1 MFKSAFHYSK
11 FNLGFYKNHK
21 KNVMQEFIYIRENLK
36 AFIDISIDSQ
46 VKGRIV
52 FELFAKDCP
61 RTALNFYHLCK
72 GDKTVD
78 GKILHYKNTP
88 FHRIIPGFMCQ
99 SGDIINGDGTGSI
112 SIYGKTF
119 GDENFIFSHDRP
131 GLLSMANR
139 GSNTNGSQ
147 FFITTADCGWYK

>member
-1 MFKSAFHYSK
+1 M
-11 FNLGFYKNHK
+11 
-21 KNVMQEFIYIRENLK
+21 
-36 AFIDISIDSQ
+36 DISIDN
-46 VKGRIV
+46 KIRGRII

-78 GKILHYKNTP
+78 GKVLSYKNTP

-99 SGDIINGDGTGSI
+99 GGDILNGDGTGSI

-119 GDENFIFSHDRP
+119 GDENFIFSHDAP
-131 GLLSMANR
+131 GLLSMANM
-139 GSNTNGSQ
+139 GVNTNGCQ
-147 FFITTADCGWYK
+147 FFITTADCGW